1 MKTLLFP
8 GQGSQNIGMG
18 SEFYQNFQIVKDLF
32 KLADDILGIKISKII
47 LEGPDNELKLTQNT
61 QPAIMV
67 VSYAIFRVL
76 KDEFGL
82 NYHEYKYFAGHSLG
96 EYSALVC
103 SESLDFKDA
112 LYLLKERGKAMQ
124 NAVPVGKGAMVAVL
138 GCEVEELKTIFRKMK
153 SKEVC
158 EIANDNAPGQLIV
171 SGEINAIKELKEI
184 LIIEN
189 KKNIS
194 LPVSA
199 PFHCSLMNKASEE
212 MKDKINSINFN
223 IPKID
228 IVSNITASPEK
239 DPNKIKKLLIDQI
252 FSTVR
257 WRESI
262 ELIQKNGVNT
272 FIEIGPGKVLSGLTK
287 RIARGVK
294 IININNIKDLDFFK

>member
-1 MKTLLFP
+1 
-8 GQGSQNIGMG
+8 
-18 SEFYQNFQIVKDLF
+18 
-32 KLADDILGIKISKII
+32 LADDILGIKISKII

-67 VSYAIFRVL
+67 VSYAIFKVL

-82 NYHEYKYFAGHSLG
+82 KLNEYKYFAGHSLG

-103 SESLDFKDA
+103 SESLDFKDS
-112 LYLLKERGKAMQ
+112 LFLLKERGKAMQ

-138 GCEVEELKTIFRKMK
+138 GCELIELKNFFKKMK
-153 SKEVC
+153 SKEIC

-171 SGEINAIKELKEI
+171 SGEINAINELKEI
-184 LIIEN
+184 LTKEK

-223 IPKID
+223 IPKVD

-239 DPNKIKKLLIDQI
+239 NPNKIKKLLIDQI

-262 ELIQKNGVNT
+262 ELIQKNGVTT

-294 IININNIKDLDFFK
+294 IININNIKDIDFLK

>member
-18 SEFYQNFQIVKDLF
+18 SEFYQNFQIVKNLF

-138 GCEVEELKTIFRKMK
+138 GCEVEELKTIFGKMK

-184 LIIEN
+184 LIKEN

-212 MKDKINSINFN
+212 MKDKINLINFN

-262 ELIQKNGVNT
+262 ELIQKNGVKT

>member
-1 MKTLLFP
+1 MNALLFP
-8 GQGSQNIGMG
+8 GQGSQVVGMG
-18 SEFYQNFQIVKDLF
+18 SEFHKKFELVKKIF
-32 KLADDILGIKISKII
+32 KQADEKLNYSISQLILD
-47 LEGPDNELKLTQNT
+47 GPEDKLQLTMNT
-61 QPAIMV
+61 QPAILT
-67 VSYAIFRVL
+67 VSYSIFRVL

-138 GCEVEELKTIFRKMK
+138 GCEVEELKTIFGKMK

-184 LIIEN
+184 LIKDN

-212 MKDKINSINFN
+212 MKDKINLINFN

-262 ELIQKNGVNT
+262 ELIQKNGVKT

>member
-18 SEFYQNFQIVKDLF
+18 SEFYQNFQIVKNLF

-67 VSYAIFRVL
+67 VSYAIFKVL

-82 NYHEYKYFAGHSLG
+82 KLNEYKYFAGHSLG

-103 SESLDFKDA
+103 SESLDFKDS
-112 LYLLKERGKAMQ
+112 LFLLKERGKAMQ

-138 GCEVEELKTIFRKMK
+138 GCELIELKNFFKKMK
-153 SKEVC
+153 SKEIC

-171 SGEINAIKELKEI
+171 SGEINAINELKEI
-184 LIIEN
+184 LTKEK

-223 IPKID
+223 IPKVD

-239 DPNKIKKLLIDQI
+239 NPNKIKKLLIDQI

-262 ELIQKNGVNT
+262 ELIQKNGVTT

-294 IININNIKDLDFFK
+294 IININNIKDIDFLK